1 MRLIDADE
9 LMMQFFQPPEF
20 TVCPPDMCHD
30 NVAVE
35 AYKRGW
41 NDAITAIEENAPTI
55 DPVKHGEWI
64 PVSERMPEEDVEVLA
79 CNEDGDMEVVSCSYS
94 TEIDGAV
101 IWFTSGWRFGKVLAW
116 MPLPEAYKEET

>member
-1 MRLIDADE
+1 MDLISREEAIKAIPETRMAAFENCRYCE
-9 LMMQFFQPPEF
+9 LLDREQ
-20 TVCPPDMCHD
+20 V
-30 NVAVE
+30 VE
-35 AYKRGW
+35 ILKEIPSAQR
-41 NDAITAIEENAPTI
+41 
-55 DPVKHGEWI
+55 WI